1 VLAVLFGCNL
11 CYATPVAYQTN
22 MLIMSAGEYRFSDY
36 ARTGVPLVVLMIA
49 TLSSLLVF
57 SYHLY

>member
-22 MLIMSAGEYRFSDY
+22 MMIMAEGNYRFKDY
-36 ARTGVPLVVLMIA
+36 IRTGLPLIAIMIT
-49 TLSSLLVF
+49 TLSALLTLR
-57 SYHLY
+57 YGL